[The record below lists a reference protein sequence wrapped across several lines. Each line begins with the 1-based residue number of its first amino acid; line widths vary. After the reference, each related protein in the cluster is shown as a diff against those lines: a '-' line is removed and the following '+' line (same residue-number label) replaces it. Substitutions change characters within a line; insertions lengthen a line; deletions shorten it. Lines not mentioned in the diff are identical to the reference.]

1 MVDVSMFTCSLDHA
15 HVRDLRRRRRFP
27 LFTYPSPSRRS
38 KPSHCVGS
46 TGVCHIYCAFED
58 EPDPLPIAQPV
69 SDCASLRRVVRTLSQ
84 QDPDVSTRSL
94 LVQGSG
100 LSQAIAPRL
109 ADIDDSIDC
118 ATSCGGH
125 RLGRQLWPAV
135 GHDRSARR
143 ETAALV

>member
-84 QDPDVSTRSL
+84 QSPGVSTRSL

-100 LSQAIAPRL
+100 LSRKIASRL
-109 ADIDDSIDC
+109 AEFDDSIGLRSVGQQ
-118 ATSCGGH
+118 TS
-125 RLGRQLWPAV
+125 LGQLWPAV
-135 GHDRSARR
+135 GHDLSAGR